1 MSSAS
6 QLVPPSSQPLLFV
19 CDHAFDP
26 RLERKLRWL
35 KELFENIIVV
45 RDASRTVHGKEL
57 MEDGVEYIDY
67 SQCAQQLDRHKH
79 GVIYVAGN
87 KVLRDHSSLLRQA
100 TLQHSIVWEI
110 ADLPL
115 RKGFPVDLF
124 VGAMFRH
131 YLRRVNP
138 HFVVTAPGF
147 MRWLPGGRPWLLSE
161 NVPEIRFAESLYEIP
176 ASDLTTKQPIR
187 VGFPGVI
194 RFLGPLVMLHRFM
207 CEHPNLL
214 QLHIWGGAQTAWNL
228 LQQKCRQDQG
238 SLNDVHYHGPYTLR
252 EHGLDIY
259 SALDVVWAVYDG
271 RQTNVKVALPN
282 RFYEA
287 VLAGRWL
294 LAADGTEV
302 SNRVSELAVGHSLPS
317 KTKDYNRFAQQL
329 LAAIADIRQ
338 RNYPMAARDKILTIT
353 RESRPQFLDF
363 IRQVVT

>member
-1 MSSAS
+1 MSSVSAR
-6 QLVPPSSQPLLFV
+6 VPPILQPLLFV

-35 KELFENIIVV
+35 QEIFEDIVVV

-57 MEDGVEYIDY
+57 IEDGVEYVDY
-67 SQCAQQLDRHKH
+67 SQCAEQLSQHKR
-79 GVIYVAGN
+79 GLIYVAGN
-87 KVLRDHSSLLRQA
+87 KVLRDHSTLLRQS
-100 TLQHSIVWEI
+100 TRHHSIVWEI

-115 RKGFPVDLF
+115 RKGFPGDLI

-131 YLRRVNP
+131 YLRRINP

-147 MRWLPGGRPWLLSE
+147 MRWLPSRRPWLLSE
-161 NVPEIRFAESLYEIP
+161 NVPEINFADSLCEIP
-176 ASDLTTKQPIR
+176 VTALTTNRPIR
-187 VGFPGVI
+187 IGFPGVI

-214 QLHIWGGAQTAWNL
+214 ELHIWGGAQSAWDL

-252 EHGLDIY
+252 EDGLDIY

-282 RFYEA
+282 RLYEA
-287 VLAGRWL
+287 ILAGRWL
-294 LAADGTEV
+294 LAAEGTEV
-302 SNRVSELAVGHSLPS
+302 SSRVSELSVGHSLPS
-317 KTKDYNRFAQQL
+317 ETQNYDRFSQQL
-329 LAAIADIRQ
+329 LAAIDDIRH
-338 RNYPMAARDKILTIT
+338 RSYPTVAREKVLGVT
-353 RESRPQFLDF
+353 REARSQFLEF
-363 IRQVVT
+363 IRRVAM